1 MKRTPLKRHTPLRR
15 TGFKRRGTPLRA
27 GQPRRRTPLRATKS
41 GRARPD
47 EPLATWCEAQIPD
60 VCSGRAEHRHHRLLR
75 KHGGTDDRSNTTD
88 LCHRCHGHVHANT
101 GWAYSVG
108 LLVHA
113 WEEST

>member
-1 MKRTPLKRHTPLRR
+1 VKRTPLKRKTPLRR
-15 TGFKRRGTPLRA
+15 GGALRRC
-27 GQPRRRTPLRATKS
+27 TPLRATKS
-41 GRARPD
+41 SRARPD

-113 WEEST
+113 WEGLA